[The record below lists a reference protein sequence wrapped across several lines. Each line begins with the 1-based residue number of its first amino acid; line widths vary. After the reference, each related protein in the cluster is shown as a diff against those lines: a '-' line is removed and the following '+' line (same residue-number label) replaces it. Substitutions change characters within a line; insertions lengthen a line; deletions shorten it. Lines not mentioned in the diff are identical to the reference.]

1 MRRTLG
7 APCDS
12 HPPDPIPHLDLGIEF
27 RSSTRLWKRA
37 MDCAVTCR
45 QPRNY
50 IERVFERRRHAGR
63 LAHTAN
69 PMTGIAATALRT
81 A

>member
-1 MRRTLG
+1 MQRTLG

-12 HPPDPIPHLDLGIEF
+12 HPPDSIPRLDLGIGF
-27 RSSTRLWKRA
+27 RFSPRLWKRRVE
-37 MDCAVTCR
+37 CADSCQ

-69 PMTGIAATALRT
+69 PITGMAATAFST

>member
-1 MRRTLG
+1 MRRTLS

-12 HPPDPIPHLDLGIEF
+12 HPPDSIPRLDLGTGF
-27 RSSTRLWKRA
+27 RSSPRLWKLVVEGS
-37 MDCAVTCR
+37 DTCR

-69 PMTGIAATALRT
+69 PMTGIAATAFRT